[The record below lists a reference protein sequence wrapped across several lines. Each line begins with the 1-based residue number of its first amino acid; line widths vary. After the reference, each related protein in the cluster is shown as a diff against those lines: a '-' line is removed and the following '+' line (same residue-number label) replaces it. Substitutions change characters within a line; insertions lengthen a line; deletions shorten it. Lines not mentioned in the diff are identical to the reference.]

1 MKGVGMVI
9 PQGNTKVFVLFSLRK
24 NLILKKKKK
33 GQKLS
38 TSGKPNL
45 SLTVPCLLLQLKKTA
60 KLFISKTLNIF

>member
-33 GQKLS
+33 RS
-38 TSGKPNL
+38 EAEYIR
-45 SLTVPCLLLQLKKTA
+45 KT
-60 KLFISKTLNIF
+60 